1 VQKPCRQDK
10 GYVGNLNGQLAEIRS
25 ASVKESTNM
34 SSLQTTVDFIL
45 EQISAAGNVSA
56 RKMFGE
62 FGVYCDGKIVALICN
77 DQLFV
82 KPTSS
87 GRAFLGE
94 VVEAPPY
101 EGAKPSLL
109 IDNNRWDDAEWM
121 TELIRLTAQDLPA
134 PKAKKPK
141 K

>member
-1 VQKPCRQDK
+1 M
-10 GYVGNLNGQLAEIRS
+10 GYVGNLNGQLVEIRS
-25 ASVKESTNM
+25 ATVEESTNM
-34 SSLQTTVDFIL
+34 SSLQMTVDFIF
-45 EQISAAGNVSA
+45 EQISAAGNMTA

-121 TELIRLTAQDLPA
+121 AQLIRLTAQDLPA
-134 PKAKKPK
+134 PKAKEPK

>member
-1 VQKPCRQDK
+1 M
-10 GYVGNLNGQLAEIRS
+10 GYVRDLNGQMVEIRS
-25 ASVKESTNM
+25 ATVEGSTNM

-62 FGVYCDGKIVALICN
+62 FGVYCDGKIVALICS

-94 VVEAPPY
+94 VVESPPY

-121 TELIRLTAQDLPA
+121 TELIRVTAQDLPA

>member
-1 VQKPCRQDK
+1 
-10 GYVGNLNGQLAEIRS
+10 
-25 ASVKESTNM
+25 M

-109 IDNNRWDDAEWM
+109 IDDNRWDDAEWI
-121 TELIRLTAQDLPA
+121 TELIRVTAQDLPA

>member
-1 VQKPCRQDK
+1 M
-10 GYVGNLNGQLAEIRS
+10 GYVRDINGQLAKIRS
-25 ASVKESTNM
+25 ATVEESTNM

-82 KPTSS
+82 KPTSA

-109 IDNNRWDDAEWM
+109 IDNNRWDEAEWM
-121 TELIRLTAQDLPA
+121 TELIRVTAQDLPA

>member
-1 VQKPCRQDK
+1 M
-10 GYVGNLNGQLAEIRS
+10 GYVRDLNSQLVEIRCPTL
-25 ASVKESTNM
+25 EERTNM

-101 EGAKPSLL
+101 EGAKPSFL
-109 IDNNRWDDAEWM
+109 IDDNRWDDAEWM
-121 TELIRLTAQDLPA
+121 AQLIRLTAQDLPA

>member
-1 VQKPCRQDK
+1 
-10 GYVGNLNGQLAEIRS
+10 
-25 ASVKESTNM
+25 M

-56 RKMFGE
+56 RKVFGE
-62 FGVYCDGKIVALICN
+62 FGLYCDGKIVALICN

-87 GRAFLGE
+87 GRDFLGE

-121 TELIRLTAQDLPA
+121 TELIRVTAQDLPA